1 MTTPERFEQQLQQQ
15 YQHNKAKHPL
25 PGAVLNAIAVRA
37 KQRTKPA
44 LPGLWR
50 NMQLAM
56 SVCGVLLLGVM
67 LQREPTA
74 QAGYYHIVQIQQQ
87 EQQYQ
92 EPQYKEM
99 QRHSLSAQA
108 EQGVVSSAD
117 RVDGYGMADYFTA
130 RAQSDNFHYQTGLL
144 RRQQQDWEISVC
156 DDLLLSIDHNL
167 LAKIAI
173 INLDST
179 AVNDGQWVEFVSN
192 NKGQLVAI
200 SPAKQPLQCRQG

>member
-37 KQRTKPA
+37 KQRTKPV

-67 LQREPTA
+67 LQREPAA
-74 QAGYYHIVQIQQQ
+74 QSGYYHIVQIQQQ
-87 EQQYQ
+87 EQH
-92 EPQYKEM
+92 QYKEV

-108 EQGVVSSAD
+108 EQGVVGSVNS
-117 RVDGYGMADYFTA
+117 VSGYGIADYLTA
-130 RAQSDNFHYQTGLL
+130 RAQSEHFHYQTGLL

-167 LAKIAI
+167 LAKISLTNLEPAAI
-173 INLDST
+173 N
-179 AVNDGQWVEFVSN
+179 AEQWVQFVSN
-192 NKGQLVAI
+192 NKGQLLAI
-200 SPAKQPLQCRQG
+200 SPAQQPLQCRQG